1 MSNIASGHARTLIA
15 IYISVLLIGCLFG
28 ITMPLLSLR
37 LELMG
42 ASKSIN
48 GLSAAIGVSSM
59 LIMAPFIPRI
69 LSMLGTKTT
78 MVLACLVASLALSL
92 FPLFP
97 DIFLWFPIR
106 LIFGLALTALFTCS
120 ETWLN
125 LSVPA
130 KNRGLMLGLY
140 GTILSVGFSLGPF
153 LLGLTGMEGSAPF
166 TMAASMTMMAGFA
179 IFLLTKN
186 TKTET
191 PDKTSGL
198 VLLWL
203 RHPTPFLAAFLFG
216 GIETGIFTLLPVHAT
231 MAGLEAAA
239 AAQLLVAV
247 GVGNVA
253 MQLPIGWLADR
264 VNNRLLLGLCALSGL
279 AGGIALLVLDVGSP
293 VMMGWLVFWGG
304 AVVGFYTV
312 GLSMLVKTSP
322 AELIPSMNAGFL
334 TMYGLGA
341 VTLPSASGLA
351 MDYAGLLGLPIILIL
366 ICASYLMLLSWRW
379 WRQSQINQRQ
389 RP

>member
-1 MSNIASGHARTLIA
+1 MTQTATGQVRTLIA

-37 LELMG
+37 LEWMG

-59 LIMAPFIPRI
+59 LIMAPFMPRI
-69 LSMLGTKTT
+69 LSWLGTKTT
-78 MVLACLVASLALSL
+78 MLWACLMASCALSL
-92 FPLFP
+92 FPIFA
-97 DIFLWFPIR
+97 DIMPWFPIR
-106 LIFGLALTALFTCS
+106 LFFGLALTALFTCS

-125 LSVPA
+125 LTVPA

-140 GTILSVGFSLGPF
+140 GTILSVGFSLGPY
-153 LLGLTGMEGSAPF
+153 LLSLTGMAGAAPF
-166 TMAASMTMMAGFA
+166 TMAASMTILAGLA
-179 IFLLTKN
+179 IFLLTN
-186 TKTET
+186 NVKTDA

-198 VLLWL
+198 MNLWVK
-203 RHPTPFLAAFLFG
+203 HPTPFLAAFLFG

-264 VNNRLLLGLCALSGL
+264 VNNRLLLAICALSGL
-279 AGGIALLVLDVGSP
+279 AGGVALLLLEVGSP
-293 VMMGWLVFWGG
+293 LMMGWLVFWGG

-322 AELIPSMNAGFL
+322 SELIPSMNAGFL

-341 VTLPSASGLA
+341 VLLPSASGLA
-351 MDYAGLLGLPIILIL
+351 MDHAGLMGLPGILIF
-366 ICASYLMLLSWRW
+366 ICASYLSLLTWRW
-379 WRQSQINQRQ
+379 WGHRRLKHSL
-389 RP
+389 